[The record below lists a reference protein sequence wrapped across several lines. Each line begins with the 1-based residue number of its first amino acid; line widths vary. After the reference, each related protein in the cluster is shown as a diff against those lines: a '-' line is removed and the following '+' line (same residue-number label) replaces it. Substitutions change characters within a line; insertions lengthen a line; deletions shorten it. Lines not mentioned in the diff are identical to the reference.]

1 MGVVGSAAGLALVC
15 LPAPQAEDILRDL
28 RARHPQGRE
37 DEASFGDLIPRL
49 QRCWRGE
56 RASFPDPV
64 DMSGATAFQRRV
76 WETARAIPWGETRT
90 YGWLAARVGQ
100 PGAARAVGQALGA
113 NPCPIVVPC
122 HRVVGRAGPGGYAG
136 GLALKERLLAL
147 EGAAH
152 QSFART
158 QSRAW

>member
-1 MGVVGSAAGLALVC
+1 MGVVGSAAGLERVY

-28 RARHPQGRE
+28 QACHPQGRR
-37 DEASFGDLIPRL
+37 DEAAFGDLIPRL
-49 QRCWRGE
+49 QGCWRGE

-64 DMSGATAFQRRV
+64 AMSGATAFRRAV
-76 WETARAIPWGETRT
+76 WEAARAIPWGETRT
-90 YGWLAARVGQ
+90 YGWLAAQVGR

-122 HRVVGRAGPGGYAG
+122 HRVVGRAGPGGFSG

-152 QSFART
+152 QALPQT
-158 QSRAW
+158 QNRAW